1 VILIDEWS
9 RKNES
14 MRLVSVHDRH
24 QVLQGFVR
32 ELMVNCERTA
42 GHHYLDC
49 FASLAFLVELELL
62 TGECWWVDWT
72 DGWLPNPVDVELLGI
87 TEAFCNNNFTFKE
100 RVLWHLSQ
108 IESESAALL
117 VVRVKEPNCLLLQ
130 LLIFCREVDDSS
142 TDSLACLDWR
152 VEVLELFHLQLL
164 LHDVFDELKLVLQS
178 LSSGVGIQVE

>member
-1 VILIDEWS
+1 
-9 RKNES
+9 

-62 TGECWWVDWT
+62 AGECWWVDRT
-72 DGWLPNPVDVELLGI
+72 DSWLPNPIDVELLGI
-87 TEAFCNNNFTFKE
+87 TEALCNNNFTFKE

-142 TDSLACLDWR
+142 TDSLACLDGTI
-152 VEVLELFHLQLL
+152 EVFKLLCLQLFLKQL
-164 LHDVFDELKLVLQS
+164 LNLFKLIL
-178 LSSGVGIQVE
+178 